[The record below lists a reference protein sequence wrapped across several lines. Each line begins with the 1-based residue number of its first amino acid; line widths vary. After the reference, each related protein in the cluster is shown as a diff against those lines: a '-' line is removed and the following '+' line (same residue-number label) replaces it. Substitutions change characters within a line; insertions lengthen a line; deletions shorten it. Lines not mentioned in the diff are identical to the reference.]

1 MFGFFK
7 SKKKTTSTELN
18 KKLIE
23 SGKTYKI
30 ITNLI

>member
-7 SKKKTTSTELN
+7 SKKKTPSTELN

-23 SGKTYKI
+23 SGKTFTI
-30 ITNLI
+30 IINII